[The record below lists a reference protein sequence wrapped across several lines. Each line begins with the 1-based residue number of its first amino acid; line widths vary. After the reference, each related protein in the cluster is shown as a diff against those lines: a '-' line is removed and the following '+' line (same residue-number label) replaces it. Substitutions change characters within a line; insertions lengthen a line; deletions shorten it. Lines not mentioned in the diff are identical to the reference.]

1 MKALSLALGLII
13 GSLAVV
19 LTSTANVEPPREMA
33 SIEDVRVALLQRD
46 AALEGL
52 ARAITQVMTRVEA
65 LEKKK

>member
-1 MKALSLALGLII
+1 VKSLCLILGLIV
-13 GSLAVV
+13 GSLGVV
-19 LTSTANVEPPREMA
+19 LSSTANVKPLEEMA